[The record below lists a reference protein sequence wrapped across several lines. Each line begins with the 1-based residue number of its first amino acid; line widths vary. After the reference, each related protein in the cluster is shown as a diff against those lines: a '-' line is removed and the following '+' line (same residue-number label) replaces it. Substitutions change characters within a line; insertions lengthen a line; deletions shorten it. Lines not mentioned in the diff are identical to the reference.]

1 MWGAGDRFCWHSGAI
16 GESMRTRSAV
26 PPQAESGPASVSLFP
41 ALAYAVF
48 LVYGSL
54 YPWSG
59 WASPPGGLS
68 SLVLELWPRR
78 FSRTD
83 IVTNLAVY
91 VPLGFLTLL
100 SLRSRFSAGSA
111 LVWTCAAGLAL
122 SGVLECGQAFL
133 PTRTSSAADWLL
145 NGTGTLLGASAAM
158 AAGGNMPLGRAL
170 RSARRRWVLPGRGPE
185 VGLAALGVWALS
197 QLIPFVPSL
206 DVGMLKHGLRP
217 VWQTW
222 TGTAPIEPLQSVV
235 YFGAVF
241 GLGLVARTMI
251 LRGASS
257 RWLWA
262 YAAWVL
268 AVLLLKVPVM
278 TRQLSAEAVLGALGG
293 LLALRVWNMANRS
306 SSAVAGT
313 IAVAGAYVV
322 EQLRAAQA
330 ASAQTLHEM
339 NWIPFRSH
347 ALDIFGVA
355 DLLGIV
361 WPFVALAFLTRPLWG
376 SRPALGR
383 WGGAVSVFAAA
394 LVLELLQQRIPGRV
408 ADVTDA
414 IFPALAWVV
423 ATSFASRDP
432 QVLRERCERTSVQD
446 V

>member
-1 MWGAGDRFCWHSGAI
+1 MGTGDRLRWHFGAI
-16 GESMRTRSAV
+16 GERMRTRSVA
-26 PPQAESGPASVSLFP
+26 PPQAEPGPAPVSLLP
-41 ALAYAVF
+41 ALAYAFF

-59 WASPPGGLS
+59 WASPPGDLS
-68 SLVLELWPRR
+68 SLLLELWPRR

-100 SLRSRFSAGSA
+100 SLRTRFSAGSA

-122 SGVLECGQAFL
+122 SGLLECGQAFL
-133 PTRTSSAADWLL
+133 PTRTSSASDWLL
-145 NGTGTLLGASAAM
+145 NGTGTLLGACAAK
-158 AAGGNMPLGRAL
+158 AVGGNMPLGRAL
-170 RSARRRWVLPGRGPE
+170 RCARRRWVLPGRGPE

-206 DVGMLKHGLRP
+206 DVGMLKHGVRP

-222 TGTAPIEPLQSVV
+222 TGTAPFDPLQSVV

-241 GLGLVARTMI
+241 GLGLVTRTMV

-278 TRQLSAEAVLGALGG
+278 TQQLSAEAVLGALGG
-293 LLALRVWNMANRS
+293 LVALRAWNMANRS
-306 SSAVAGT
+306 PSAVAGT
-313 IAVAGAYVV
+313 VAVAGAYVV
-322 EQLRAAQA
+322 EQLRAAQP

-361 WPFVALAFLTRPLWG
+361 WPFVALAFLTRPVWG
-376 SRPALGR
+376 SRSALGC
-383 WGGAVSVFAAA
+383 WGGAVPVFTAA

-414 IFPALAWVV
+414 IFPALAWFV
-423 ATSFASRDP
+423 ASSFTSRDTQILP
-432 QVLRERCERTSVQD
+432 ENCDRTSAHD